1 MGSLCWVPIALL
13 FLSSF
18 ARTTGQEDPELST
31 ELESNATRLIRRHAY
46 MASLRNREGNH
57 FCTGALI
64 NEQHVLTAAHCVDPR
79 AFALAIPNPVVHIGV
94 LRTDEVDEKAM
105 VRKSVKSEFHPQY
118 SGMIQEGYDVAVLT
132 LESPVD
138 GFIEEDEDAPGGTRI
153 KPFPFLRIAFSEIQE
168 TEFRID
174 PGDDLALAAYGR
186 VSSEGAFSSFL
197 ERANLKFIPNT
208 ECNMPDR
215 RDGAVLENQMC
226 AGDTPGAPCLGDNG
240 APLIKLSKARKTRGD
255 LAVGLVSLIDD
266 PCDNGEPVIFTRLFH
281 EPIRQ
286 WILSIISTTDDG

>member
-1 MGSLCWVPIALL
+1 MRFLWRFPIALL
-13 FLSSF
+13 VLSSV
-18 ARTTGQEDPELST
+18 ARTSRQEDPEVFA

-46 MASLRNREGNH
+46 MASLRNREGKH

-79 AFALAIPNPVVHIGV
+79 VFALATPNPVVHIGV
-94 LRTDEVDEKAM
+94 VRTDEVDEKAM
-105 VRKSVKSEFHPQY
+105 VRKSVKGEFHPQY
-118 SGMIQEGYDVAVLT
+118 SGVIQEGYDVAVLT

-138 GFIEEDEDAPGGTRI
+138 GFIEEEDDVPGGTRNRS
-153 KPFPFLRIAFSEIQE
+153 FPFLRIAFSGIQE
-168 TEFRID
+168 SDFRIK
-174 PGDDLALAAYGR
+174 PGDGLALAAYGR
-186 VSSEGAFSSFL
+186 TSSEGAFSSFL

-208 ECNMPDR
+208 ECNMPHR

-226 AGDTPGAPCLGDNG
+226 AGDTPGAPCLGDDG

-281 EPIRQ
+281 EPILQ
-286 WILSIISTTDDG
+286 WILSIISPMDDG